1 MIKNLS
7 HKELQQLDSL
17 RSFVIKEIQ
26 KKISDFDGD
35 LSEVHRY
42 IKNNSLNKI
51 RLTLFNSLNNKL
63 NWEQIVLSLCGDEIR
78 KKHGSDLLIQSKIN
92 LSIQIP
98 NDETSLLPMHTDCN
112 SADTPFQTNVWIPL
126 TNCFKT
132 NSMFLFNEST
142 SRKIMQ
148 KILRNKKLENISDTK
163 LDKSLL
169 KLNYGQI
176 LLFNPALM
184 HGNKVNKTK
193 KTRISLNVR
202 IKSLFA
208 PEPGDRNPDR
218 KLGTY
223 YKILELSEDTKYGID
238 LIKKGFFN

>member
-98 NDETSLLPMHTDCN
+98 NDKTSLLPMHTDCN

-218 KLGTY
+218 KLGSY

>member
-1 MIKNLS
+1 MIIDLDK
-7 HKELQQLDSL
+7 QQIKHLNVL
-17 RSFVIKEIQ
+17 KLFVTKIIKKDYPNFE
-26 KKISDFDGD
+26 GD
-35 LSEVHRY
+35 LSLLHRVISKKY
-42 IKNNSLNKI
+42 LNKL
-51 RLTLFNSLNNKL
+51 RLTLFNSINNKL
-63 NWEQIVLSLCGDEIR
+63 NWEQIVLFLCGDELK

-132 NSMFLFNEST
+132 NSMFLLNENT
-142 SRKIMQ
+142 SRQIMQ
-148 KILRNKKLENISDTK
+148 KILRNKKIKNIPETK
-163 LDKSLL
+163 IDKNLI

-208 PEPGDRNPDR
+208 PEPGERNPDR
-218 KLGTY
+218 KLGSY
-223 YKILELSEDTKYGID
+223 YKILELSKDTKYGID